1 MYERMDIAVK
11 GSLLHDIG
19 KIIFRNDHSTGNHS
33 KAGSDFIS
41 DESINI
47 QNKKEVLDCIKY
59 HHYHNIK
66 DSSISKDNMAYIVYE
81 ADNIASGLDR
91 RVIYDAVNERS
102 FDEKMPLH
110 SVFNQVNTH
119 KNNLSGAYPIKP
131 RFMEKKVYIPKS
143 NINNLRDNITQSSY
157 GEVISLLKRNLSND
171 TNLLDSPN
179 SILKL
184 LETVATAIPSSTNSK
199 EIPDISIYDHSKITC
214 ALASCMYMYSED
226 NKIEDYRSKYF
237 ESRDFRDEN
246 AFLLLSGDLSGI
258 QDFIYT
264 ISSKG
269 ALRSLRGRSIFLE
282 IMLESIID
290 DILDR
295 FNLTRANLIYSGGGH
310 FYILLPNLSWIREDI
325 KVMKNKINDQLLDMF
340 FISLYL
346 EMDYKECSA
355 DDLGNGLDVKA
366 EKENLLGEVFSG
378 VSRKV
383 SVNKLQRYKNHRLSE
398 LFSPDSKVNRKT
410 QHERECVICG
420 ESDNLVPFQGNSDV
434 LSCNNCDKL
443 ATLGTKIASISGS
456 KNQYLI
462 TIREDSNKG
471 VRVPS
476 IDNTKYLDVETVEKA
491 KKELINNQEAY
502 NRLYSI
508 NEPMMGL
515 KYSTNLW
522 IGNYNKRQDL
532 NMAMEFE
539 QIAQESSGMK
549 RLAVLRADVDDLG
562 RAFTHGFE
570 KHEGK
575 LGKYDAITFSRTATF
590 SRDMTMFFK
599 YEINKL
605 CNGSGD
611 EQFNFRLPSNSKDLF
626 GKEKNIVIVYSG
638 GDDVF
643 AVGPWDEII
652 EFSVNLRDAF
662 KEYSLGRLSLSAGV
676 GLFPKGYPI
685 SQMAIQA
692 GQLES
697 IAKKNKNETKDSIAL
712 FSAGGE
718 DENRVFTWDEFKE
731 IVCLDK
737 MSKLNQWLYFDEKDR
752 DKNKLYAGSSLLYR
766 LYELFSDDEVINVA
780 RLAYQLGRLKP
791 DDKYKEKT
799 ETYKEMKT
807 TVYSW
812 ALDKE
817 SRRMAA
823 MAINLIIMLNRS

>member
-1 MYERMDIAVK
+1 
-11 GSLLHDIG
+11 
-19 KIIFRNDHSTGNHS
+19 
-33 KAGSDFIS
+33 
-41 DESINI
+41 
-47 QNKKEVLDCIKY
+47 
-59 HHYHNIK
+59 
-66 DSSISKDNMAYIVYE
+66 
-81 ADNIASGLDR
+81 
-91 RVIYDAVNERS
+91 
-102 FDEKMPLH
+102 
-110 SVFNQVNTH
+110 
-119 KNNLSGAYPIKP
+119 
-131 RFMEKKVYIPKS
+131 
-143 NINNLRDNITQSSY
+143 
-157 GEVISLLKRNLSND
+157 
-171 TNLLDSPN
+171 
-179 SILKL
+179 
-184 LETVATAIPSSTNSK
+184 
-199 EIPDISIYDHSKITC
+199 
-214 ALASCMYMYSED
+214 
-226 NKIEDYRSKYF
+226 
-237 ESRDFRDEN
+237 
-246 AFLLLSGDLSGI
+246 
-258 QDFIYT
+258 
-264 ISSKG
+264 
-269 ALRSLRGRSIFLE
+269 
-282 IMLESIID
+282 
-290 DILDR
+290 
-295 FNLTRANLIYSGGGH
+295 
-310 FYILLPNLSWIREDI
+310 
-325 KVMKNKINDQLLDMF
+325 
-340 FISLYL
+340 
-346 EMDYKECSA
+346 
-355 DDLGNGLDVKA
+355 
-366 EKENLLGEVFSG
+366 
-378 VSRKV
+378 
-383 SVNKLQRYKNHRLSE
+383 
-398 LFSPDSKVNRKT
+398 
-410 QHERECVICG
+410 
-420 ESDNLVPFQGNSDV
+420 
-434 LSCNNCDKL
+434 
-443 ATLGTKIASISGS
+443 
-456 KNQYLI
+456 
-462 TIREDSNKG
+462 
-471 VRVPS
+471 
-476 IDNTKYLDVETVEKA
+476 
-491 KKELINNQEAY
+491 
-502 NRLYSI
+502 
-508 NEPMMGL
+508 MGL

-570 KHEGK
+570 KQGSNI
-575 LGKYDAITFSRTATF
+575 GKYDAITFSRTATF
-590 SRDMTMFFK
+590 SREMTMFFK

-611 EQFNFRLPSNSKDLF
+611 ELFNFRLPSNSKDLF

-685 SQMAIQA
+685 SQMAIQT

-731 IVCLDK
+731 IVCVDK

-791 DDKYKEKT
+791 DDKYKEKAK
-799 ETYKEMKT
+799 TYKEMKT